1 MVLLIFFFS
10 KLMQKDDIFMDICCS
25 GVSSLC
31 STWLN
36 KSMRLCLFGVLGLIK
51 EIIFSLQNGFCRSME
66 LFSAMIN
73 SSS

>member
-1 MVLLIFFFS
+1 
-10 KLMQKDDIFMDICCS
+10 
-25 GVSSLC
+25 
-31 STWLN
+31 
-36 KSMRLCLFGVLGLIK
+36 MRLCLFGVLGLIK